1 MKILESFRKQSYFLD
16 IYCRSTIFSRFRK
29 CLRSPYTVVL
39 LELFPKAHC
48 LHFWLKQWLGTS
60 KQWISLE
67 MSWANFHCNAAIS
80 YPPFYVS
87 CPPNNGHIATIDSLK
102 INSPNHHINQ
112 LVKNQNVVK
121 TRKFCW
127 FFSSLCVKVIPAC
140 QHRFLTEDR
149 VLVLRK

>member
-16 IYCRSTIFSRFRK
+16 IYCCSTIFSRFRK

-102 INSPNHHINQ
+102 IISPNKSTCQ
-112 LVKNQNVVK
+112 KSKCCK
-121 TRKFCW
+121 TKKFCW
-127 FFSSLCVKVIPAC
+127 VFSSLCVKVIPAC